1 MKRLRLIII
10 ICFMLSLTGCIQ
22 EYSAAE
28 QQNDAVAEYMAG
40 LLLKYDEDYE
50 QGLTKMSEIQVEST
64 TTDMDIDTPTPTADQ
79 DDDSTVNSDGPE
91 VVTQKDYTLTEVIGE
106 KDFDIQF
113 TGYQITDTYP
123 EDIES
128 TYFSLT
134 PRVGNQLLVASF
146 SVLNNTGSEKALN
159 LSKAKIIYQ
168 LDINVGTIY
177 KPSLTLLEN
186 DLQYIDIAIKGG
198 KTKTVLLIFEV
209 SKDKD
214 IAEINLVI
222 SKDNKSEIIK
232 VK

>member
-1 MKRLRLIII
+1 MKRFGLIII

-50 QGLTKMSEIQVEST
+50 QGLTPMNEIPVENT
-64 TTDMDIDTPTPTADQ
+64 TTDMGTDTPTPTIAPE
-79 DDDSTVNSDGPE
+79 DDSTINSDGKE
-91 VVTQKDYTLTEVIGE
+91 VVTQKEYTLTEVIGE

-113 TGYQITDTYP
+113 KGYQITETYP

-134 PRVGNQLLVASF
+134 PREGNQLLVTSF
-146 SVLNNTGSEKALN
+146 SVLNNTDSEKTLN

-168 LDINVGTIY
+168 LDINVGTVY

-186 DLQYIDIAIKGG
+186 DLQYIDMAIKGG

-214 IAEINLVI
+214 ITEINLII
-222 SKDNKSEIIK
+222 SKDNKSEIIE

>member
-1 MKRLRLIII
+1 MRRLKLVII
-10 ICFMLSLTGCIQ
+10 ICFMFSLTGCIQ
-22 EYSAAE
+22 EYNVSE
-28 QQNDAVAEYMAG
+28 QQNDAAAEYMAG

-50 QGLTKMSEIQVEST
+50 QGLTPMNEIPVENT
-64 TTDMDIDTPTPTADQ
+64 TTDMGTDTPTPTIAPE
-79 DDDSTVNSDGPE
+79 DDSTINSDGKE
-91 VVTQKDYTLTEVIGE
+91 VVTQKEYTLTEVIGE

-113 TGYQITDTYP
+113 KGYQITETYP

-134 PRVGNQLLVASF
+134 PREGNQLLVTSF
-146 SVLNNTGSEKALN
+146 SVLNNTDSEKTLN

-168 LDINVGTIY
+168 LDINVGTVY

-186 DLQYIDIAIKGG
+186 DLQYIDMAIKGG

-214 IAEINLVI
+214 ITEINLII
-222 SKDNKSEIIK
+222 SKDNKSEIIE